1 MSSINQPIK
10 HTKKLMVDLGF
21 HAQKASVKI
30 CQYFAHSGKVKFAA
44 HRSCW
49 CKEIK
54 LWKFD
59 PRCPGATADNVLLF
73 FLFKNGPQTW
83 PYDAIVSP

>member
-21 HAQKASVKI
+21 HTQKASVKI

-44 HRSCW
+44 H
-49 CKEIK
+49 
-54 LWKFD
+54 
-59 PRCPGATADNVLLF
+59 
-73 FLFKNGPQTW
+73 
-83 PYDAIVSP
+83 